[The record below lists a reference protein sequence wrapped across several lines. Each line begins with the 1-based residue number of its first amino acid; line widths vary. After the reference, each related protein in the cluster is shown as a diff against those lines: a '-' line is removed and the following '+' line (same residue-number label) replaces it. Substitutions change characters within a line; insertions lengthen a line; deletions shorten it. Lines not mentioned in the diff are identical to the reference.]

1 MDLLKCKAFVKVI
14 ERQSITLAAKE
25 MGYSQP
31 GISHMMD
38 ALEREVGFPL
48 FVRSKHQ
55 IIPTPAGKELLFHA
69 RNIVKSSEQFEETVM
84 SINGLLKGSITIG
97 SYHTPL
103 KEYLPQLIL
112 EFHTAFKNIGIN
124 VIEFASPE
132 LNSSLTSNESDMGF
146 MCNPIP
152 PDFEFYPLL
161 DDHYCIIMNEHH
173 PLAAYDTVPLKLLNG
188 CNLITPQNGWDEIV
202 QEVLAAANIDNYKTD
217 YHISSDVGSVALAA
231 KGLGIF
237 VTSEL
242 QTSLLPR
249 GAIVRRLDTEL
260 HRTIGL
266 AVRSL
271 KNASPAAKEF
281 IKFAIARADYHGTC
295 KTKAKSRSKRET
307 AD

>member
-1 MDLLKCKAFVKVI
+1 MDLQKCKAFVKVI
-14 ERQSITLAAKE
+14 ERQSITLAARE

-38 ALEREVGFPL
+38 AMEKEVGFPL
-48 FVRSKHQ
+48 LVRSKHQ
-55 IIPTPAGKELLFHA
+55 ILPTPAGRELLYHC
-69 RNIVKSSEQFEETVM
+69 RNIVKSAEQFEETVM

-97 SYHTPL
+97 SYHSPL
-103 KEYLPQLIL
+103 KEYLPQLIY
-112 EFHTAFKNIGIN
+112 EFNAAFKNIAVN

-146 MCNPIP
+146 MCDPMP
-152 PDFEFYPLL
+152 PDFEFYPLF
-161 DDHYCIIMNEHH
+161 DDYYCVIMNEHH
-173 PLAAYDTVPLKLLNG
+173 PLAAYDTIPLNLLNG

-202 QEVLAAANIDNYKTD
+202 QDVLAAAKIDNYKTD
-217 YHISSDVGSVALAA
+217 FHISSDIGSVALAA

-242 QTSLLPR
+242 QTFLLPR
-249 GAIVRRLDTEL
+249 GAVARRLDTEL
-260 HRTIGL
+260 HRTMGL

-295 KTKAKSRSKRET
+295 KPRSKQKQKPIR
-307 AD
+307 

>member
-38 ALEREVGFPL
+38 ALEKEVGFPL
-48 FVRSKHQ
+48 LVRSKHQ
-55 IIPTPAGKELLFHA
+55 ILPTPAGRELLFHC
-69 RNIVKSSEQFEETVM
+69 RNIVKSTEKFEETVM

-103 KEYLPQLIL
+103 KEYLPQLMY
-112 EFHTAFKNIGIN
+112 EFNMAYKNIAIN

-132 LNSSLTSNESDMGF
+132 LNSSLTGNESDLGF
-146 MCNPIP
+146 MCSPIP
-152 PDFEFYPLL
+152 SDFEFYPLF
-161 DDHYCIIMNEHH
+161 DDHYCVIMNEHH
-173 PLAAYDTVPLKLLNG
+173 PLASYETVPLNLLNG

-202 QEVLAAANIDNYKTD
+202 QDVLTAAKIDNYKTD
-217 YHISSDVGSVALAA
+217 FHISSDVGSVALAA

-242 QTSLLPR
+242 QSVLLPK
-249 GAIVRRLDTEL
+249 GAVSRRLDTDL
-260 HRTIGL
+260 HRTMGI

-295 KTKAKSRSKRET
+295 KTKVRTKR
-307 AD
+307 